1 MMTMVFSHARTTQ
14 ALWWIMSSIVTGRV
28 VS

>member
-1 MMTMVFSHARTTQ
+1 MMTIVFSHARTTQ